1 MLNHQLH
8 CLCLNWSRSV
18 NQTPKE
24 VQASSPT
31 KQSSLLLIQMTTPAI
46 SLEIEVSLIQRMI
59 SALMKE
65 EEINQGEAVDLMM
78 HRMTA
83 MIEGQTTTAKMIA
96 ERILTMIVKEATAS
110 IASLKQIAQEDELKK
125 FSFTTLYFIIITLDV

>member
-1 MLNHQLH
+1 
-8 CLCLNWSRSV
+8 
-18 NQTPKE
+18 
-24 VQASSPT
+24 
-31 KQSSLLLIQMTTPAI
+31 MTTPAI